1 MEVSM
6 EAKQI
11 ELMIRFIK
19 KLPPEKFLSLTQMLQ
34 AKAFIWFAE
43 RGIGTQLNEYEIKEC
58 FKFSRLN
65 VPTNLGA
72 RLRHEYDIV
81 WLEGDKFAINAAV
94 IHEFDEYYEKFLD
107 VGLPDINTM
116 KVKPPNLSQEEI
128 SGANKNSETYML
140 LYLVE
145 NSARKWINSQMVQIL
160 GKDWWQKIDKIIFPN
175 DNRSEVLKQRD
186 HIRVIKV
193 AAENLKKREG
203 TNKLIKQE
211 EDYLSYCELGDL
223 IDLIRY
229 LANIPGNKVV
239 SQNNAQLISCLK
251 TIDGFR
257 NPIAHNRAITEE
269 SFEILK
275 TEYIKWC
282 RLILE

>member
-1 MEVSM
+1 M

-65 VPTNLGA
+65 VPTNLGS

-81 WLEGDKFAINAAV
+81 GLEGDKFAINAAV

-116 KVKPPNLSQEEI
+116 KVKPPNLSHEEI
-128 SGANKNSETYML
+128 SGANKNSEAYML
-140 LYLVE
+140 LYFVE

-160 GKDWWQKIDKIIFPN
+160 EKDWWQKIDKIIFPN
-175 DNRSEVLKQRD
+175 DNNRSKVLKQQD
-186 HIRVIKV
+186 NIRAIKV
-193 AAENLKKREG
+193 AAENLKKKEG

-211 EDYLSYCELGDL
+211 EDYLSYCELGNL
-223 IDLIRY
+223 IDLIY
-229 LANIPGNKVV
+229 YMAIIPGNKVV
-239 SQNNAQLISCLK
+239 PQNKAQLISCLK

-257 NPIAHNRAITEE
+257 NPIAHNRAISQEN
-269 SFEILK
+269 FEMLK
-275 TEYIKWC
+275 NEYIKWC

>member
-1 MEVSM
+1 M

-65 VPTNLGA
+65 VPTNLGS

-160 GKDWWQKIDKIIFPN
+160 AK
-175 DNRSEVLKQRD
+175 NR
-186 HIRVIKV
+186 
-193 AAENLKKREG
+193 
-203 TNKLIKQE
+203 
-211 EDYLSYCELGDL
+211 
-223 IDLIRY
+223 
-229 LANIPGNKVV
+229 
-239 SQNNAQLISCLK
+239 
-251 TIDGFR
+251 
-257 NPIAHNRAITEE
+257 
-269 SFEILK
+269 
-275 TEYIKWC
+275 
-282 RLILE
+282 